1 MKQLKYICVVLFACI
16 STTLYAGSSDLES
29 FIQDNGSK
37 SIFTAVIFYDKADS
51 ADYKAMAATAKQF
64 VNDNSRRVVLREVAA
79 DSAGAASL
87 VEKYRLLRAPMPL
100 LLVFAPNGAITRGY
114 AKKVEL
120 AKLQTSLVGP
130 IEQKLIKY
138 MQQRKPVVIRIPGK
152 SAEENTDF
160 NTAISDFEKLRGF
173 KPEVLEVTALSKDDK
188 KLEKKYGL
196 NIYSGKA
203 QTVVLTTAGT
213 VAGSFSGKVSAE
225 DISEALKN
233 AGSSCCANNS

>member
-1 MKQLKYICVVLFACI
+1 MKHLKYICVVLFACI
-16 STTLYAGSSDLES
+16 STTLYAGSTDLET
-29 FIQDNGSK
+29 FIQENGTK
-37 SIFTAVIFYDKADS
+37 SIFTAVLFYDKTDS
-51 ADYKAMAATAKQF
+51 AAYQSMDSTAKQF
-64 VNDNSRRVVLREVAA
+64 AKDNSRRVVLREVAA

-114 AKKVEL
+114 AQKVEL

-130 IEQKLIKY
+130 VEQKLIKY
-138 MQQRKPVVIRIPGK
+138 MQQRKPVVIRIPSK
-152 SAEENTDF
+152 TPQENADF
-160 NTAISDFEKLRGF
+160 NTVITDFEKLRGF
-173 KPEVLEVTALSKDDK
+173 KPEVLEVIALSKDDK
-188 KLEKKYGL
+188 KLEEKYGL
-196 NIYSGKA
+196 SLYSGKA